1 MPITDAQKR
10 AAKKYMAAN
19 YKRICLAYPNAF
31 CEALRKAAEQQ
42 GQSLAAY
49 IRQAVEER
57 MKKDGG

>member
-1 MPITDAQKR
+1 MLWD
-10 AAKKYMAAN
+10 MAAN
-19 YKRICLAYPNAF
+19 YQRICLAYPNAF
-31 CEALRKAAEQQ
+31 CEALRKADEQQ